1 MSTRPR
7 ERKCLNCGCTRLTRD
22 QLSSAGDLVC
32 EECGMVQEENPI
44 VSEVQFGESSN
55 GAAVVQGSMVGPNQT
70 RAYSQGSALESKQ
83 QTLMNARTQMKKIA
97 LEMRIPD
104 YVVNSAV
111 GWFTLALN
119 KNFVKG
125 RRSQNVL
132 AACLYVACRK
142 VRTHHLLIDFSS
154 RAQISVYS
162 LGATFLKLVRLL
174 DITKL
179 EPVDT
184 SLFIQHF
191 AEKLGFGDQ
200 TTKVCKDATALA
212 QRMSADWICHG
223 RRPAGIAGA
232 CLLLAARMN
241 NFQRSHAEVVAVA
254 HVAEET
260 IQKRLNEF
268 KKTSSAKVT
277 VLGFREAVTDSKYFR
292 DTDAKP
298 PAINRNNE
306 IEKKVQ
312 KVLRQRTR
320 TLERFRELAK
330 NSKLLSTLD
339 VVPELPK
346 PGASFPRDA
355 KSKQGNKET
364 EENEQDGEDA
374 EDEGSSIL
382 NSIDNICPESLAKSG
397 MNFDGETTSRKQT
410 KPRKKTADSDSTAKQ
425 DDGENSSSSDE
436 EINDLFM
443 PKSDENEDDYGFAD
457 LPDAAPVDAEDEDYT
472 EPRHR
477 VRNPNVVPQ
486 KKSTRLGGRLSS
498 LGGLNSKSISSGH
511 LGSLSHVCVPQT
523 QNEDQDADDDE
534 EREAKEDE
542 LLKAILDGGSLNE
555 KDLEKTLDMILKR
568 DKPRVENSVNYKEND
583 DIQKIIELSWPRNLM
598 KSSPTSLD
606 ILKKVRDDE
615 ELDELDDDDEVNN
628 VKLSPEEIKEKEQM
642 WISINHD
649 FLIAQEKKRLK
660 VEADELAGSASGQ
673 YKKRRATTRE
683 YSKFEPRKQE
693 APNRSITPAESS
705 RQMLEKKHFSKKIN
719 YDHLPNLFTENFGN

>member
-1 MSTRPR
+1 MSARPR

-44 VSEVQFGESSN
+44 VSEVQFGESSS

-97 LEMRIPD
+97 LEMKIPD
-104 YVVNSAV
+104 YIVNSAV

-268 KKTSSAKVT
+268 KKTSSAKFT
-277 VLGFREAVTDSKYFR
+277 VLGFREAVTDSKYFSH
-292 DTDAKP
+292 TDAKP

-330 NSKLLSTLD
+330 NRKLLSTLD
-339 VVPELPK
+339 
-346 PGASFPRDA
+346 S
-355 KSKQGNKET
+355 
-364 EENEQDGEDA
+364 
-374 EDEGSSIL
+374 
-382 NSIDNICPESLAKSG
+382 
-397 MNFDGETTSRKQT
+397 M
-410 KPRKKTADSDSTAKQ
+410 
-425 DDGENSSSSDE
+425 
-436 EINDLFM
+436 
-443 PKSDENEDDYGFAD
+443 
-457 LPDAAPVDAEDEDYT
+457 
-472 EPRHR
+472 
-477 VRNPNVVPQ
+477 
-486 KKSTRLGGRLSS
+486 
-498 LGGLNSKSISSGH
+498 SSGH

-568 DKPRVENSVNYKEND
+568 DIPRVENSVNYKDND
-583 DIQKIIELSWPRNLM
+583 DIQKIIQLRWPRNLI

-615 ELDELDDDDEVNN
+615 ELDELDDDDEVND

-673 YKKRRATTRE
+673 YKKRRATPRA

-693 APNRSITPAESS
+693 PPNRSITPAESS

-719 YDHLPNLFTENFGN
+719 YDHLPNLFTENLGN